1 MPAEATSQQS
11 GSSFHKVKSDLIRL
25 ACFEVM
31 LRWSLMEISSRQI
44 EAFRA
49 VMLTGSITSASEA
62 LFVTQP
68 AVSRLIRSLEE
79 STGLIL
85 FERRGNH
92 VVPTAE
98 ATALLEEVERSFV
111 GLARIGAFAQALR
124 AQTAGSLR
132 IAAMPALAG
141 SILTRFVAR
150 FSVQRPDVHITVSG
164 VPSHLVLDAVAS
176 GQADFGY
183 ADSPLDRAG
192 LEIETIP
199 VAAVAVMRKD
209 HPLARRRSIKPAD
222 LRGERF
228 VGIGPGTFFRSRID
242 MTLADIPRTISLET
256 PLSHIACLLVAEGGG
271 ISLVDPYSAAEF
283 LDKGI
288 VAKPFTPFIDSG
300 FVSLR
305 SRQHSTSA
313 LAVTF
318 VREFREYVDRLH
330 DSRVLR

>member
-1 MPAEATSQQS
+1 
-11 GSSFHKVKSDLIRL
+11 
-25 ACFEVM
+25 
-31 LRWSLMEISSRQI
+31 MEISSRQI

-68 AVSRLIRSLEE
+68 AISRLIRSLEE
-79 STGLIL
+79 TTGLAL

-92 VVPTAE
+92 IVPTAE

-111 GLARIGAFAQALR
+111 GLTRIEAFAQALR

-132 IAAMPALAG
+132 ISAMPALAG

-150 FSVQRPDVHITVSG
+150 FSVQRPDVHITLSG

-183 ADSPLDRAG
+183 ADSPLDRTG
-192 LEIETIP
+192 LEIETFP
-199 VAAVAVMRKD
+199 VAAVAIMRKD
-209 HPLARRRSIKPAD
+209 HPLARRQSIKPID
-222 LRGERF
+222 LGGEHF
-228 VGIGPGTFFRSRID
+228 VGIGPGTFFRSRVD
-242 MTLADIPRTISLET
+242 MALADIPRTISLET

-283 LDKGI
+283 QDKGI
-288 VAKPFTPFIDSG
+288 VAKPFTPSIDAG

-305 SRQHSTSA
+305 SSQHSTSA

-318 VREFREYVDRLH
+318 MREFRQYVDCWQDDLAIH
-330 DSRVLR
+330 

>member
-1 MPAEATSQQS
+1 
-11 GSSFHKVKSDLIRL
+11 
-25 ACFEVM
+25 
-31 LRWSLMEISSRQI
+31 MEISSRQI
-44 EAFRA
+44 EAFRT

-79 STGLIL
+79 STGLTL

-150 FSVQRPDVHITVSG
+150 FSIQRPDVHITVSG
-164 VPSHLVLDAVAS
+164 APSHLVLDAVAS

-209 HPLARRRSIKPAD
+209 HPMARRRSIKPAD
-222 LRGERF
+222 LKGERF
-228 VGIGPGTFFRSRID
+228 VGSGQGLSFDLGSIRLSRKFHARSRLRPPCP
-242 MTLADIPRTISLET
+242 TSLA
-256 PLSHIACLLVAEGGG
+256 CWWQK
-271 ISLVDPYSAAEF
+271 AA
-283 LDKGI
+283 G
-288 VAKPFTPFIDSG
+288 
-300 FVSLR
+300 
-305 SRQHSTSA
+305 
-313 LAVTF
+313 
-318 VREFREYVDRLH
+318 
-330 DSRVLR
+330 